1 MTETT
6 LFGALA
12 SWLSSRRRRKFLQ
25 GKTNWRSVV
34 RFRGCTF
41 FAGGDNKIEAS
52 LLRGERSY
60 DRDNFTA
67 VSNFVKPGDVCF
79 DVGANI
85 GVYSV
90 VLARISGDAR
100 NVHSFEPVR
109 HIRDKLVANARL
121 NGFDELNVNSFA
133 LGAKPGTLE
142 MHQIKEG
149 RFRGGTSTFV
159 DTENIAALGAEEFV
173 TREVEIKT
181 LDRYVAEAGV
191 ERLDFVKIDVEG
203 FELEVLEGAGESL
216 SRFKPT
222 MILEYDEQRHGDQA
236 ASFRGLLDGH
246 GYETYEFASF
256 RDTLVL
262 LPFEFDRQPKNRNIL
277 SWFPGTE
284 R

>member
-6 LFGALA
+6 LFGVLA
-12 SWLSSRRRRKFLQ
+12 NWLSSRKRRKFLQ
-25 GKTNWRSVV
+25 GKAGWKSVV
-34 RFRGCTF
+34 QFRGCSF

-67 VSNFVKPGDVCF
+67 ILNFVKPGDVCF

-90 VLARISGDAR
+90 VFARVSGDAG
-100 NVHSFEPVR
+100 NVHSFEPVG
-109 HIRDKLVANARL
+109 HIRDKLIANARL
-121 NGFDELNVNSFA
+121 NGFDGLNVNSFA
-133 LGAKPGTLE
+133 LGSKPGTLA
-142 MHQIKEG
+142 MHQVKEG

-159 DTENIAALGAEEFV
+159 DTENIAALGANEFV
-173 TREVEIKT
+173 TREVEVKT
-181 LDRYVAEAGV
+181 LDQYVAEAGV

-203 FELEVLEGAGESL
+203 FELEVLEGAGDSL

-222 MILEYDEQRHGDQA
+222 MILEYDEQRHGEQA
-236 ASFRGLLDGH
+236 ASLRGLLHGN

-262 LPFEFDRQPKNRNIL
+262 LPFDFDRQPKNRNIL